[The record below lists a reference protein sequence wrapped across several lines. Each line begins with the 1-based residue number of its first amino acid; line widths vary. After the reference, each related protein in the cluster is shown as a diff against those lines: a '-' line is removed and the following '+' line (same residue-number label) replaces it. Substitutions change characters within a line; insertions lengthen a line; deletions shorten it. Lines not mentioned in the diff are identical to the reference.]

1 MSDQKTGFIARLRAG
16 LRKSTDRVG
25 EQIASVFTKRRLDAE
40 TLDELE
46 DALIGADMGPAA
58 AAKITRALRAQ
69 RHDKDITGDE
79 IRAMLAAEIERILAG
94 PEVPPP
100 YSAHKPYVSL
110 VIGVNGV
117 GKTTTIGKIARALQA
132 QDMKVTLA
140 AGDTFRAA
148 AIEQLKV
155 WGDRLGAPVVSR
167 APGADAAGLAFDALT
182 EAREK
187 GTDVVLMDTAGR
199 LQNRTELMAELEKI
213 VRVMKKVDAQAPH
226 AVLLVLDATVGQNA
240 LSQVEI
246 FGRVAGVTG
255 LVMTKLDGTARGG
268 ILVAIADKF
277 GLPVHFIG
285 VGESADDL
293 EPFEARD
300 FARAIAGLEQE
311 SA

>member
-1 MSDQKTGFIARLRAG
+1 MSDQKTGLLARLRTG
-16 LRKSTDRVG
+16 LRKSSDRVG

-58 AAKITRALRAQ
+58 AARITKALRAQ

-79 IRAMLAAEIERILAG
+79 IRAMLATEIERILAG

-148 AIEQLKV
+148 AIEQLKI
-155 WGDRLGAPVVSR
+155 WGGRTGATVVAR
-167 APGADAAGLAFDALT
+167 AQGADAAGLVFDAYK
-182 EAREK
+182 EAQAN
-187 GTDVVLMDTAGR
+187 GSDVLLVDTAGR
-199 LQNRTELMAELEKI
+199 LQNKQGLMDELAKVI
-213 VRVMKKVDAQAPH
+213 RVLKKVDPSAPH
-226 AVLLVLDATVGQNA
+226 ETMLIVDATTGQNA
-240 LSQVEI
+240 LAQI
-246 FGRVAGVTG
+246 DTFKQVAGVTS
-255 LVMTKLDGTARGG
+255 LTVTKLDGTARGG
-268 ILVAIADKF
+268 AVVAATERS
-277 GLPVHFIG
+277 GLPVRY
-285 VGESADDL
+285 VGLGEGAEDL
-293 EPFEARD
+293 QYFDPRG
-300 FARAIAGLEQE
+300 FARALVGLEP
-311 SA
+311 

>member
-58 AAKITRALRAQ
+58 AAKITKALRAQ

-148 AIEQLKV
+148 AIEQLKI
-155 WGDRLGAPVVSR
+155 WGGRTGATVVAR
-167 APGADAAGLAFDALT
+167 AQGADAAGLVFDAYK
-182 EAREK
+182 EAQAN
-187 GTDVVLMDTAGR
+187 GSDVLLVDTAGR
-199 LQNRTELMAELEKI
+199 LQNKQGLMDELAKVI
-213 VRVMKKVDAQAPH
+213 RVLKKVDPSAPH
-226 AVLLVLDATVGQNA
+226 ETMLIVDATTGQNA
-240 LSQVEI
+240 LAQIDTFKE
-246 FGRVAGVTG
+246 VAGVTS
-255 LVMTKLDGTARGG
+255 LTVTKLDGTARGG
-268 ILVAIADKF
+268 AVVAATERS
-277 GLPVHFIG
+277 GLPIRY
-285 VGESADDL
+285 VGLGEGPEDL
-293 EPFEARD
+293 QYFDPRG
-300 FARAIAGLEQE
+300 FARALVGLEP
-311 SA
+311 

>member
-148 AIEQLKV
+148 AIEQLKI
-155 WGDRLGAPVVSR
+155 WGGRTGATVVAR
-167 APGADAAGLAFDALT
+167 AQGADAAGLVFDAYK
-182 EAREK
+182 EAQAN
-187 GTDVVLMDTAGR
+187 GSDVLLVDTAGR
-199 LQNRTELMAELEKI
+199 LQNKQGLMDELAKVI
-213 VRVMKKVDAQAPH
+213 RVLKKVDPSAPH
-226 AVLLVLDATVGQNA
+226 ETMLIVDATTGQNA
-240 LSQVEI
+240 LAQIDTFKE
-246 FGRVAGVTG
+246 VAGVTS
-255 LVMTKLDGTARGG
+255 LTVTKLDGTARGG
-268 ILVAIADKF
+268 AVVAATERS
-277 GLPVHFIG
+277 GLPIRY
-285 VGESADDL
+285 VGLGEGPEDL
-293 EPFEARD
+293 QYFDPRG
-300 FARAIAGLEQE
+300 FARALVGLEP
-311 SA
+311 

>member
-1 MSDQKTGFIARLRAG
+1 MSDQKTGLLARLRAG
-16 LRKSTDRVG
+16 LRKSSDRVG

-58 AAKITRALRAQ
+58 AARITKALRAQ

-79 IRAMLAAEIERILAG
+79 IRAMLATEIERILAG

-148 AIEQLKV
+148 AIEQLKI
-155 WGDRLGAPVVSR
+155 WGGRTGATVVAR
-167 APGADAAGLAFDALT
+167 AQGADAAGLVFDAYK
-182 EAREK
+182 EAQAN
-187 GTDVVLMDTAGR
+187 GSDVLLVDTAGR
-199 LQNRTELMAELEKI
+199 LQNKQGLMDELAKVI
-213 VRVMKKVDAQAPH
+213 RVLKKVDPSAPH
-226 AVLLVLDATVGQNA
+226 ETMLIVDATTGQNA
-240 LSQVEI
+240 LAQI
-246 FGRVAGVTG
+246 DTFKQVAGVTS
-255 LVMTKLDGTARGG
+255 LTVTKLDGTARGG
-268 ILVAIADKF
+268 AVVAATERS
-277 GLPVHFIG
+277 GLPVRY
-285 VGESADDL
+285 VGLGEGAEDL
-293 EPFEARD
+293 QYFDPRG
-300 FARAIAGLEQE
+300 FARALVGLEP
-311 SA
+311 